1 MIFIILILIVAIA
14 LPFVN
19 NFISNI
25 FNKIYYNILLYSGL
39 LALNAINIPAL
50 GSGSCLFMSSVS
62 SNNSS
67 DNSSISKEAS
77 SNLPNIWDLAD
88 LFIKDN
94 PFIKYCMS
102 HKSYYH
108 CKNNIWSIIN
118 KDQLTR
124 LIIKFLKLK
133 YPKQFKKFNLK
144 SLDDFFLLISQHEEF
159 SMPDAIANANSNGF
173 LLPFRNGVLNT
184 KTLEFDSHSPS
195 NYTTHIIP
203 VDYSKEDTIKDT
215 KFAEFLTHIVNNN
228 RMRLHILRACLYLIF
243 TNNLIYQIALYIYG
257 PGGTGKSTFIS
268 LLMYLLGKEVTL
280 SSSISQV
287 SSKFGVASIVGKFL
301 VILNDVSLFRGQEPK
316 NIKNIVTQDQMEA
329 EQKYKQ
335 PFMFTPN
342 CFIMLTS
349 NVLWD
354 IKNSTT
360 GLARRM
366 IYFPF
371 DNVPKFKELD
381 LFRVLPNGDAMG
393 TLVPHLGGF
402 INWVLTCP
410 NEDRDLLYQG
420 GSKITELI
428 SQDSIH
434 INPLHVF
441 VKDLLIPNEDSHVRI
456 GTKET
461 GNDTLYGVYCSWC
474 YVNGINPISFKGF
487 SILLLDLLKQ
497 QGWQISKKR
506 LAIGFVVT
514 GVDIND
520 FWFDQLKKNDE
531 LQNNEL
537 EIVDTDPD
545 KENNELGI
553 VDTNYDKENNE
564 LGIIDTDFDNN

>member
-1 MIFIILILIVAIA
+1 
-14 LPFVN
+14 
-19 NFISNI
+19 
-25 FNKIYYNILLYSGL
+25 
-39 LALNAINIPAL
+39 
-50 GSGSCLFMSSVS
+50 
-62 SNNSS
+62 
-67 DNSSISKEAS
+67 
-77 SNLPNIWDLAD
+77 
-88 LFIKDN
+88 
-94 PFIKYCMS
+94 
-102 HKSYYH
+102 
-108 CKNNIWSIIN
+108 
-118 KDQLTR
+118 
-124 LIIKFLKLK
+124 
-133 YPKQFKKFNLK
+133 
-144 SLDDFFLLISQHEEF
+144 
-159 SMPDAIANANSNGF
+159 
-173 LLPFRNGVLNT
+173 
-184 KTLEFDSHSPS
+184 
-195 NYTTHIIP
+195 
-203 VDYSKEDTIKDT
+203 
-215 KFAEFLTHIVNNN
+215 
-228 RMRLHILRACLYLIF
+228 
-243 TNNLIYQIALYIYG
+243 
-257 PGGTGKSTFIS
+257 
-268 LLMYLLGKEVTL
+268 
-280 SSSISQV
+280 
-287 SSKFGVASIVGKFL
+287 
-301 VILNDVSLFRGQEPK
+301 
-316 NIKNIVTQDQMEA
+316 
-329 EQKYKQ
+329 
-335 PFMFTPN
+335 
-342 CFIMLTS
+342 
-349 NVLWD
+349 
-354 IKNSTT
+354 
-360 GLARRM
+360 
-366 IYFPF
+366 
-371 DNVPKFKELD
+371 
-381 LFRVLPNGDAMG
+381 MG